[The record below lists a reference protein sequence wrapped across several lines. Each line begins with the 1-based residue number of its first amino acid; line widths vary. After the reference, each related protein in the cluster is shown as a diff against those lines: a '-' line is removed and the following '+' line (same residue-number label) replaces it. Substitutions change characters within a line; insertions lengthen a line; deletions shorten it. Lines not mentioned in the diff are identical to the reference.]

1 MEPETT
7 NQQPEQQTPQ
17 QRNFPIPGCSVVIQ
31 REDDAEM
38 TTSELLAI
46 VFQLAGSNPDAKV
59 DFWIKVTA

>member
-17 QRNFPIPGCSVVIQ
+17 QRNFAIPGCSVVIH

-59 DFWIKVTA
+59 DFWIRVMG